1 MGGPAVRLCGWPS
14 GRRVVGPNFYNKI
27 VSPLRALTRARA
39 RFVNLI
45 VGVVIQKNDWLKT
58 GEKLDIFLGTY
69 DVTLDLLFCKIQAL
83 KILNFL
89 IKK

>member
-1 MGGPAVRLCGWPS
+1 M
-14 GRRVVGPNFYNKI
+14 
-27 VSPLRALTRARA
+27 RAHARARA

-58 GEKLDIFLGTY
+58 GEKLGTFLGTY

-83 KILNFL
+83 KFLIFLSKNNFL
-89 IKK
+89 YKKPFIAI